1 MEKNAGAKDGS
12 TLFANLCRAG
22 KFKEALGLAI
32 QGHEDEKYT
41 PSRFSIDKKTR
52 LPIFYRGN
60 KRVEPDE
67 DGVWQLAKNPNP

>member
-1 MEKNAGAKDGS
+1 MAEQKMDQ
-12 TLFANLCRAG
+12 TLFTNLCKAG

-67 DGVWQLAKNPNP
+67 EGVWQLAKNPNP